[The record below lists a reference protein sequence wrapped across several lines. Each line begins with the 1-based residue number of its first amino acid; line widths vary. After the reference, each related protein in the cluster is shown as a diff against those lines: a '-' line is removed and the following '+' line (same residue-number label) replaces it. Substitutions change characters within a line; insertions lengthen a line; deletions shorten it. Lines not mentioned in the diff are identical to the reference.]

1 MVTVM
6 RIAPVADS
14 LVHVYEQSQRQ
25 LRAVAARYVGD
36 EAEDVV
42 QEAFLRALR
51 SGERFRGDAAPQTW
65 LSRIV
70 INVCLDHC
78 RKRGRWKRVSPRYVR
93 HQPTMENPTGAGL
106 LAMRRALRRLTS
118 VQRQVFV
125 LYDVLGHSHIEI
137 AERLA
142 IPLNTSKSRLSDA
155 RKRLREVL

>member
-1 MVTVM
+1 MQDTV
-6 RIAPVADS
+6 
-14 LVHVYEQSQRQ
+14 VHLYERSRRQ

-51 SGERFRGDAAPQTW
+51 WGDAFRGDAAPLTW

-70 INVCLDHC
+70 VNACLDRC
-78 RKRGRWKRVSPRYVR
+78 RKSSRWTQASPRYAR
-93 HQPTMENPTGAGL
+93 HHPTRANATVEEM
-106 LAMRRALRRLTS
+106 LAMRAALRRLTS
-118 VQRQVFV
+118 VQREVFV
-125 LYDVLGHSHIEI
+125 LYDVLGHTHKEI
-137 AERLA
+137 AKRLA

>member
-1 MVTVM
+1 LQDTV
-6 RIAPVADS
+6 
-14 LVHVYEQSQRQ
+14 VHLYERSQRQ

-51 SGERFRGDAAPQTW
+51 WGDGFRGDAAPLTW

-70 INVCLDHC
+70 VNACLDRC
-78 RKRGRWKRVSPRYVR
+78 RKSSRWTQARPRYAR
-93 HQPTMENPTGAGL
+93 HHPTRANATVEEM
-106 LAMRRALRRLTS
+106 LAMRAGLRRLTS
-118 VQRQVFV
+118 VQREVFV
-125 LYDVLGHSHIEI
+125 LYDVLGHTHKEI
-137 AERLA
+137 AQRLA